1 MRLQPLKPSPRWSAS
16 TKPLFQEGSMSDL
29 DKMRKKVR
37 KLQLRAAIAK
47 MALQDLVEGLP
58 GKWADIQ
65 EVAEK
70 T

>member
-1 MRLQPLKPSPRWSAS
+1 
-16 TKPLFQEGSMSDL
+16 MSDL

-70 T
+70 IHAVYAELDVAKRELASMKN

>member
-1 MRLQPLKPSPRWSAS
+1 
-16 TKPLFQEGSMSDL
+16 MSDL

-70 T
+70 TQAVNAELDVAKRELASMKNLG

>member
-1 MRLQPLKPSPRWSAS
+1 
-16 TKPLFQEGSMSDL
+16 MSDL
-29 DKMRKKVR
+29 DRMRKKVR

-70 T
+70 TQAVYAELDVAKRELASMKNLG